1 MTRRITAVLSLLLLT
16 LALSTP
22 AFAKKKAR
30 IIDTARS
37 VPMSLSE
44 AIDSVEDRL
53 NGRVFEIE
61 LTRKKKR
68 DLYAMWV
75 VVDIRVYEVLID
87 AQDGKLV
94 QQNLKGKKPVR
105 LGKSLDEIVEIALKK
120 QPGVAYKAVCKKKKA
135 RCEVGVATSSD
146 DLYELTINGNTGDV
160 QSIEL
165 Q

>member
-1 MTRRITAVLSLLLLT
+1 MTRRFTAILSFLLLS

-37 VPMSLSE
+37 VPLSLSD
-44 AIDSVEDRL
+44 AIETAENRL
-53 NGRVFEIE
+53 NGKVFDIE

-68 DLYAMWV
+68 DIYQMWV
-75 VVDIRVYEVLID
+75 VVDIRVYELLLD

-105 LGKSLDEIVEIALKK
+105 LGKSLSEVVEIALKK
-120 QPGVAYKAVCKKKKA
+120 QPGIAYKASCKKKKA

-160 QSIEL
+160 ESIEL
-165 Q
+165 K